1 MLSKHELLGLSVWDL
16 DTGCQEV
23 KLDLAPTAQGLGL
36 GFSSALPQEF
46 GCGRRQ
52 VLGRCGHDVGA
63 SPQPRKSGGL
73 GSGVPVSPSS
83 SLEWAITLMS
93 RWIPFPSA
101 PGQTRGCDWYA
112 VSCLTNHPFAQHT
125 LLRACFL
132 PCPQLVGK
140 TPSVAP
146 TLIGLRRPVHMGPEG
161 QGQVRDPGLEPGTRE
176 VRQ

>member
-36 GFSSALPQEF
+36 GFSSALPPEF

-140 TPSVAP
+140 TPSMAHSYRSEKASAH
-146 TLIGLRRPVHMGPEG
+146 GSGRPGAG
-161 QGQVRDPGLEPGTRE
+161 
-176 VRQ
+176 